1 MVKDNDDCEQ
11 FHGTDEDQVVVVE
24 GDISFSTQE
33 PLSGPSSKVSSA
45 NELSLCSKEKE
56 EKWKSPKDEILK
68 RVLLLYKAEKEP
80 GKAYRCDLPSD
91 DETIYSSGK
100 EINTSQLIIWWIFLL
115 INFYNDF

>member
-1 MVKDNDDCEQ
+1 MVKDNDDCDQ

-24 GDISFSTQE
+24 GDISISTQE

-91 DETIYSSGK
+91 NETIYSSGK
-100 EINTSQLIIWWIFLL
+100 EINTSQLII
-115 INFYNDF
+115 

>member
-1 MVKDNDDCEQ
+1 MVKDNDECEQ
-11 FHGTDEDQVVVVE
+11 FHGTDQDQVVVLE

-33 PLSGPSSKVSSA
+33 PLSGPSSSA

-56 EKWKSPKDEILK
+56 EKWKSPKNEILK

-100 EINTSQLIIWWIFLL
+100 EINTSQLII
-115 INFYNDF
+115 